1 MIGEGS
7 PGRARRPDSHDGLVE
22 GIARLKSRSGVR
34 ASSRGAR
41 IATGAALLAVALLG
55 AGPSAAGAQR
65 DVSPALAS
73 SVPIAAALT
82 GRPVVLAY
90 YYIWFDTPSWER
102 AKIDL
107 PTLGK
112 YDSADPAVIAQ
123 HVAWARAS
131 GIDALIVSWKHEP
144 RLDEPLKVLVEASR
158 AAGLRLVLLYQG
170 LDFDRNPIDPG
181 RIADDLAWFME
192 HYGHDPVFDVFGKPA
207 IIMSGTP
214 SFDRAAIQTFRT
226 TLDDAGAAFL
236 LGSEREAQNYT
247 ALADLLDGDAYYW
260 SSVDPARD
268 RNYEVRLQALADV
281 IRTDGGLWLAP
292 VAPGFDARLI
302 GGTRVIDRADGAT
315 YRTEWSTALST
326 APDGLAVISWNEFS
340 ENSQIEPSVTFGSR
354 YLEVTA
360 DLVRTTLGRPAAT
373 DPASVTLDPSS
384 PGATASNS
392 PTLDPIPVV
401 SDPGRNTTPA
411 RVMAVVV
418 GLLVLIPIVFLAV
431 RARRSGGQ
439 SGPRGE

>member
-7 PGRARRPDSHDGLVE
+7 PGRARRPTSHDGLVE
-22 GIARLKSRSGVR
+22 QIARLKSRSGVL
-34 ASSRGAR
+34 ASPRGAR

-158 AAGLRLVLLYQG
+158 AAG
-170 LDFDRNPIDPG
+170 DR
-181 RIADDLAWFME
+181 
-192 HYGHDPVFDVFGKPA
+192 K
-207 IIMSGTP
+207 
-214 SFDRAAIQTFRT
+214 
-226 TLDDAGAAFL
+226 
-236 LGSEREAQNYT
+236 
-247 ALADLLDGDAYYW
+247 
-260 SSVDPARD
+260 SV
-268 RNYEVRLQALADV
+268 V
-281 IRTDGGLWLAP
+281 
-292 VAPGFDARLI
+292 
-302 GGTRVIDRADGAT
+302 
-315 YRTEWSTALST
+315 
-326 APDGLAVISWNEFS
+326 
-340 ENSQIEPSVTFGSR
+340 
-354 YLEVTA
+354 
-360 DLVRTTLGRPAAT
+360 
-373 DPASVTLDPSS
+373 
-384 PGATASNS
+384 
-392 PTLDPIPVV
+392 
-401 SDPGRNTTPA
+401 
-411 RVMAVVV
+411 
-418 GLLVLIPIVFLAV
+418 
-431 RARRSGGQ
+431 
-439 SGPRGE
+439 

>member
-1 MIGEGS
+1 M
-7 PGRARRPDSHDGLVE
+7 
-22 GIARLKSRSGVR
+22 
-34 ASSRGAR
+34 
-41 IATGAALLAVALLG
+41 
-55 AGPSAAGAQR
+55 
-65 DVSPALAS
+65 
-73 SVPIAAALT
+73 
-82 GRPVVLAY
+82 LAY

-102 AKIDL
+102 AKIDS

-112 YDSADPAVIAQ
+112 YDSADAGVIAQ
-123 HVAWARAS
+123 HVAWARAA

-170 LDFDRNPIDPG
+170 LDFSRNPIDPG

-214 SFDRAAIQTFRT
+214 SFDRAAIKTFRT
-226 TLDDAGAAFL
+226 TLDDAGSAFL
-236 LGSEREAQNYT
+236 LGSEREADNYT

-260 SSVDPARD
+260 SSVDPSRD
-268 RNYEVRLQALADV
+268 RNYQVRLQALADV
-281 IRTDGGLWLAP
+281 IRVDGGLWLAP

-302 GGTRVIDRADGAT
+302 GGTRVIERADGAT

-326 APDGLAVISWNEFS
+326 EPDGLAVISWNEFS

-360 DLVRTTLGRPAAT
+360 DLIRTTLGRPAAT
-373 DPASVTLDPSS
+373 DPASATLAPSS
-384 PGATASNS
+384 PGASASTA
-392 PTLDPIPVV
+392 PTSDPVPVV
-401 SDPGRNTTPA
+401 SDPGRATTPA
-411 RVMAVVV
+411 RVIAVVA
-418 GLLVLIPIVFLAV
+418 GLVVLVPIVFLGV
-431 RARRSGGQ
+431 RARRSGRKN
-439 SGPRGE
+439 GPSRP

>member
-1 MIGEGS
+1 MIRDGW
-7 PGRARRPDSHDGLVE
+7 PGRVRRPGPRGRTAGQIV
-22 GIARLKSRSGVR
+22 RLGSRSGPL
-34 ASSRGAR
+34 ASPRSARLGAV
-41 IATGAALLAVALLG
+41 GALLAVALLG
-55 AGPSAAGAQR
+55 AGPSSAEAGHDLTHRVESAGPLAAEVA
-65 DVSPALAS
+65 
-73 SVPIAAALT
+73 

-112 YDSADPAVIAQ
+112 YDSADAAVIAQ
-123 HVAWARAS
+123 HVAWARAA

-158 AAGLRLVLLYQG
+158 AAGLHLVLLYQG
-170 LDFDRNPIDPG
+170 LDFSRNPIDPG

-192 HYGHDPVFDVFGKPA
+192 QYGHDPVFDVFGKPA

-214 SFDRAAIQTFRT
+214 SFDRAAIKTFRT
-226 TLDDAGAAFL
+226 TLDDAGSAFL
-236 LGSEREAQNYT
+236 LGSEREAGNYT

-260 SSVDPARD
+260 SSVDPSRD
-268 RNYEVRLQALADV
+268 RNYQVRLQALADV
-281 IRTDGGLWLAP
+281 IRADGGVWLAP

-315 YRTEWSTALST
+315 YRAEWSTALST
-326 APDGLAVISWNEFS
+326 EPDGLAVISWNEFS

-360 DLVRTTLGRPAAT
+360 DLVRTTLGRPAAV
-373 DPASVTLDPSS
+373 DPASATLAPSS
-384 PGATASNS
+384 PSATASTA
-392 PTLDPIPVV
+392 PTSDPIPVV
-401 SDPGRNTTPA
+401 SDPGRATTPA
-411 RVMAVVV
+411 RIIAVVA
-418 GLLVLIPIVFLAV
+418 GLLVLIPVVFLGV
-431 RARRSGGQ
+431 RARRSGRTD
-439 SGPRGE
+439 GPRRP

>member
-1 MIGEGS
+1 MIREGS
-7 PGRARRPDSHDGLVE
+7 PGRGRRPGTR
-22 GIARLKSRSGVR
+22 GRWAGQIARLEPRPKFR
-34 ASSRGAR
+34 ASPRAAR
-41 IATGAALLAVALLG
+41 SATVAALLCAVLLV
-55 AGPSAAGAQR
+55 ARPSAAGAQR
-65 DVSPALAS
+65 DMSQALAS
-73 SVPIAAALT
+73 SSPIAAAVT
-82 GRPVVLAY
+82 DRPVVLAY

-107 PTLGK
+107 PALGK

-123 HVAWARAS
+123 HVAWARAA

-144 RLDEPLKVLVEASR
+144 RLDEPLKALVEASR
-158 AAGLRLVLLYQG
+158 AAGLHLVLLYQG
-170 LDFDRNPIDPG
+170 LDFNRNPIDPG

-192 HYGHDPVFDVFGKPA
+192 HYGTDPVFDVFGKPA
-207 IIMSGTP
+207 IILSGTP
-214 SFDRAAIQTFRT
+214 SFDRAAIKTFRT
-226 TLDDAGAAFL
+226 TLDDAGSAFL
-236 LGSEREAQNYT
+236 LGSEREAANYT

-268 RNYEVRLQALADV
+268 RNYQVRLQALADV

-315 YRTEWSTALST
+315 YRTEWATALST

-340 ENSQIEPSVTFGSR
+340 ENSQIEPSATFGSR

-373 DPASVTLDPSS
+373 DPAGATPDPSS
-384 PGATASNS
+384 PGATASS
-392 PTLDPIPVV
+392 APTLDPIPVV
-401 SDPGRNTTPA
+401 SDPGRATTPA
-411 RVMAVVV
+411 RVIAVIA
-418 GLLVLIPIVFLAV
+418 GLLVLIPIIFLGV
-431 RARRSGGQ
+431 RARRSGRQ
-439 SGPRGE
+439 SGPQEQ

>member
-1 MIGEGS
+1 MICEVS
-7 PGRARRPDSHDGLVE
+7 PGRARRSGKGGQPADL
-22 GIARLKSRSGVR
+22 IPRLKSWSRIHASPR
-34 ASSRGAR
+34 AAR
-41 IATGAALLAVALLG
+41 IATVAALLAVAMLS
-55 AGPSAAGAQR
+55 AGPPTTEARR
-65 DVSPALAS
+65 DVAHPVES
-73 SVPIAAALT
+73 SVPIAAGVP

-90 YYIWFDTPSWER
+90 YYIWFDVPSWER
-102 AKIDL
+102 AKTDL

-123 HVAWARAS
+123 HVAWARAA

-170 LDFDRNPIDPG
+170 LDFSRNPIDPG
-181 RIADDLAWFME
+181 RITDDLAWFME
-192 HYGHDPVFDVFGKPA
+192 HYGQDPVFDVFGKPA
-207 IIMSGTP
+207 IILSGTP
-214 SFDRAAIQTFRT
+214 SFDRAAIKSFRT
-226 TLDDAGAAFL
+226 ALDDAGSAFL
-236 LGSEREAQNYT
+236 LGSEREADNYT

-260 SSVDPARD
+260 SSVDPSRD
-268 RNYEVRLQALADV
+268 RNYQVRLQAMADV
-281 IRTDGGLWLAP
+281 IRADGGLWLAP

-373 DPASVTLDPSS
+373 DPANATLAPSS
-384 PGATASNS
+384 PGPTASIA
-392 PTLDPIPVV
+392 PTSDPTPVV
-401 SDPGRNTTPA
+401 SDPGRATTPA
-411 RVMAVVV
+411 RIIAVVA
-418 GLLVLIPIVFLAV
+418 GLLVLIPIVFLGV
-431 RARRSGGQ
+431 RARRSGR
-439 SGPRGE
+439 SDGPSRP